1 MPVEAIVKA
10 VRDGVKPSG
19 FHNTGTVLIMDHP
32 APGLDSKDS
41 KWGLKLLG
49 RTTAP
54 DPELRGAGT
63 GAVTRRIARIRPEGK
78 MAHDDL
84 VCPPPGQPTRCAET
98 AAGIGLT

>member
-32 APGLDSKDS
+32 APGVDSKDS

-49 RTTAP
+49 RMTAP
-54 DPELRGAGT
+54 DPELRGSWDGCCHA
-63 GAVTRRIARIRPEGK
+63 K
-78 MAHDDL
+78 DSAH
-84 VCPPPGQPTRCAET
+84 PSG
-98 AAGIGLT
+98 G